1 MGTPWQYRAGES
13 TSPLS
18 RIKDSNKMAK
28 FQQSRQVS
36 HPLHKVVTSIATALH
51 ERGGALKN
59 ADTTKM
65 CISMESLDEASFSE
79 FSTRAEATQATLA
92 GFYKAGTG
100 KPSMEGFTE
109 SQIKAGC
116 IALMA
121 AGNPSGYQAK
131 AAACDFVPGLGAN
144 YTNIGF
150 MSGGTDGLGGRL
162 VATAPTI
169 SKEAFDDRE
178 LIANLPFSV
187 VFNVQAARQSDFCE
201 SFYPTLTITPDQ
213 GNIDVSVRRTMVF
226 NDVKHELS
234 GKPMDFHR
242 RNLIEGIIDHTLL
255 ETNSTALVPVY
266 VGDNLDANYNG
277 DKFSTLVGS
286 YTKNVDR
293 IEVTTRPLKPGVE
306 IGLIGISQHDGL
318 IASGILN
325 NTDTVDLKNNLDK
338 IYIEIH
344 STSVGGAGATSVI
357 PFEIA
362 NLPRSQFQKAPEGLV
377 QDLILN
383 FGTADLPLA
392 GATKD
397 AANAVATGLAYL
409 RVGARANWVLRLK
422 ITVTGQLNIESGN
435 LTVNPANLE
444 IASVW
449 DVDPVTNEY
458 IEVVG
463 ADLTA
468 LKAEFDVIRLDS
480 YELAASRSNLNRR
493 TRGIQVT
500 TVEQN
505 ERYMIPL
512 GSPINCPTPVTNT
525 RTSTDMAAPITA
537 ARIQTD
543 NKAITKLLKYA
554 DTLSSYKLSQ
564 SYLVPTPNIEGIG
577 RYLIKPFYEHFEL
590 DLLQVTASLKS
601 TDRAGDV
608 SMAIVNKIR
617 EMSYRAYRDTGY
629 QPALDAATGNT
640 GDKPKLLIGTDP
652 TTAQHLMVSGDTRTA
667 SIAFEHKIVSHFDRR
682 LRNHIYMTFVRDGQ
696 AGPDPL
702 SFGFMAW
709 MPELAT
715 SLPMTR
721 EGSISN
727 EVMVQPRFLHI
738 NTCPILM
745 VIKLKNLDVAVAGKL
760 PIYTDEV

>member
-1 MGTPWQYRAGES
+1 
-13 TSPLS
+13 
-18 RIKDSNKMAK
+18 MAK
-28 FQQSRQVS
+28 FIQSRQVQ
-36 HPLHKVVTSIATALH
+36 HPLHKVVTAIATGLH

-59 ADTTKM
+59 PDTAKM
-65 CISMESLDEASFSE
+65 VISMESLDEVAFAE
-79 FSTRAEATQATLA
+79 FGSRADSAVAALA
-92 GFYKAGTG
+92 GFYKVGTG

-109 SQIKAGC
+109 SQIKAGA

-121 AGNPSGYQAK
+121 AGNPSGYQAR
-131 AAACDFVPGLGAN
+131 AAACDFVPGQGAN

-150 MSGGTDGLGGRL
+150 MSGGSDGLGGRL

-201 SFYPTLTITPDQ
+201 SFYPTLTVTPDQ

-242 RNLIEGIIDHTLL
+242 RNLIEGIVDYKLL

-266 VGDNLDANYNG
+266 IGDNLDANYNAE
-277 DKFSTLVGS
+277 KFSTLVGS
-286 YTKNVDR
+286 YVKHVDR
-293 IEVTTRPLKPGVE
+293 VEVTTRPLKPGVD
-306 IGLIGISQHDGL
+306 IGLIGISQHEGL

-325 NTDTVDLKNNLDK
+325 NTDTVDLKNNLDNV
-338 IYIEIH
+338 YIEIH
-344 STSVGGAGATSVI
+344 STSVVGAGATSVI
-357 PFEIA
+357 PFNVY

-383 FGTADLPLA
+383 FGTVDLPIT
-392 GATKD
+392 GASSD
-397 AANAVATGLAYL
+397 AANAPNATALAYL
-409 RVGARANWVLRLK
+409 RTGGRENWVVRLK
-422 ITVTGQLNIESGN
+422 ITVTGNLNVESGN
-435 LTVNPANLE
+435 LSVNPASVT

-449 DVDPVTNEY
+449 DVDPVTNDY
-458 IEVVG
+458 TEVTG

-468 LKAEFDVIRLDS
+468 LHAEFDIIRLDS
-480 YELAASRSNLNRR
+480 FEIASSRSNLNRR

-512 GSPINCPTPVTNT
+512 GAPINCPTPVTNT

-537 ARIQTD
+537 CRIQTD
-543 NKAITKLLKYA
+543 NKAITKLLRYA
-554 DTLSSYKLSQ
+554 DTLSAYKLSQ

-577 RYLIKPFYEHFEL
+577 RYLIKPFYEFYEL

-608 SMAIVNKIR
+608 SAAIVNKIR
-617 EMSYRAYRDTGY
+617 EMSYRAYTATAY

-652 TTAQHLMVSGDTRTA
+652 VLSQHILVSGDTRTA
-667 SIAFEHKIVSHFDRR
+667 SIAFDHKIVSHIDLR

-721 EGSISN
+721 EGALVN

-745 VIKLKNLDVAVAGKL
+745 VIKVKNLDVAIAGKL